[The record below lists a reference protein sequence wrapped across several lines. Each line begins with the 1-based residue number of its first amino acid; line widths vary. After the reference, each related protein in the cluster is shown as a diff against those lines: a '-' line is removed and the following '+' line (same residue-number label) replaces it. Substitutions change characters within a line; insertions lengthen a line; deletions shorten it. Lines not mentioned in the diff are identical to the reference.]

1 MKKLWFILLILAAL
15 PFCISIQGNSNYSFI
30 HINDKNGLSQ
40 SHVKAIVQD
49 SYGFMWFGTKNGLN
63 RYDGTSMVTL
73 NCYDPIAKQGNN
85 NISALFV
92 DSRQN
97 LWIGTDVG
105 VYVYDIMKE
114 TFTFIDYKTESG
126 NTMDNW
132 VSSIAEDKEGN
143 IWIILPQQGIFRIYN
158 NQLFIYQILK
168 STETP
173 NDICIRENGDVWI
186 GTWEAGLFKYNAGTG
201 SFEQYKTDKDGNS
214 LTNLSINTL
223 SDDGEWLIMGIQDGY
238 VMKYN
243 PQTNILINL
252 DWVDLR
258 HTYVRNAL
266 YARGQIWAGTH
277 DGLYI
282 INEKDRTVKHLK
294 DDIADPAGISDNII
308 YTSYLDKE
316 KGIWL
321 GTMFEGVNYLPNWK
335 LTFERYVPG
344 YSPQSLSSK
353 RVGGLAETQDGT
365 IWIGTEDGGLNK
377 LCPST
382 GQITRIAA
390 FKDFSH
396 SQTPILNLTVHKDKL
411 YCGLF
416 KQGLNV
422 ITENDKVTHH
432 AYQDMQINEGSI
444 FAFWIDKEEN
454 KWLGTGSGLFKAAKN
469 SFIFSRIHETHT
481 DWIYDIFE
489 DNSGTL
495 WFASMGNGLWKHNPA
510 TGAFEKYVHV
520 DGKENTLGSN
530 SVSSVMQDSRGNIW
544 ISTDRGGICRYNS
557 NENNFTNFSIKEGLP
572 DDVAYKILE
581 DDNQYLW
588 FGTNKG
594 LVKFHLDTHE
604 VMVYTTKDGL
614 PSNQFHYKAALK
626 ASDGKFY
633 FGGVNGFI
641 AFDPLAS
648 DKSEK
653 HLAPVYISKFSIYS
667 KEVTTHVAD
676 SPLEKSIIGT
686 QKIVLPHDQ
695 ANISFEVSLF
705 NYSSTQSN
713 IYYYRLEPTNREWIK
728 SSGNQN
734 ISYANL
740 PPGDYTLH
748 IQNDPTGANESAKYS
763 LDITIMPPWYLSIWA
778 YVIYFIFVIGL
789 VFFIFLWY
797 KHKKEKQMEEKQVLF
812 EMQKEKELYESKV
825 EFFTEIAHEIR
836 TPLTLINGP
845 LETIRNLDI
854 EDLRLNKNLGVI
866 AKNTE
871 RLLNLVSQLLD
882 FQRIDSKRFKL
893 NFEKTEIVEL
903 IKEIV
908 DRFEPTILLDK
919 KNLFIDIPERK
930 VTAMIDKDAITKII
944 SNLLTNGMKY
954 ANQNIHLKLNF
965 TDSHFSVRVISDG
978 KKICSE
984 FSELIFEPFY
994 RMEKNAQETN
1004 GIGIGLSLSRS
1015 LALLHHGKL
1024 YLDTQDEKNA
1034 FELVIP
1040 ISKDKMEEEPDDTLM
1055 SSDGDGISAEE
1066 QNDYVE
1072 SGQYCVLYVEDNTEM
1087 VDFMNDLLIED
1098 FQVLTARNGE
1108 EALEILK
1115 NNYVD
1120 LIISDIMM
1128 PVMDGWE
1135 LCKAIKTNIDLCH
1148 IPIIFLTAKNDLQS
1162 KINGLKLGAE
1172 AFVEK
1177 PFSYDHLKVQI
1188 LSLLDNRQKE
1198 REAFAKKPFFPM
1210 RNMQL
1215 NKADEE
1221 FMNRVIA
1228 VIEENITHENF
1239 NVERMAEILCMSRSG
1254 MLRKIKMLFNL
1265 SPIDFIRVIRLKKAA
1280 ELIQT
1285 GNFRLSEIC
1294 YMVGVSSPSYFS
1306 KLFFKQF
1313 GMTPKDFEKQN
1324 QQNKE
1329 RINLDELLNLP

>member
-1 MKKLWFILLILAAL
+1 MKNLWFIFLILTTFSAR
-15 PFCISIQGNSNYSFI
+15 GNSSYSFI

-40 SHVKAIVQD
+40 SHVKAIVRD

-63 RYDGTSMVTL
+63 RYDGASMVTL
-73 NCYDPIAKQGNN
+73 NCYDPIAKRGNN

-105 VYVYDIMKE
+105 VYVYDIMKD
-114 TFTFIDYKTESG
+114 TFTFIDYKTEKG
-126 NTMDNW
+126 DFMGNW
-132 VSSIAEDKEGN
+132 VSSIAEDKKGN

-158 NQLFIYQILK
+158 DQLFFYQILK
-168 STETP
+168 ATETP

-186 GTWEAGLFKYNAGTG
+186 ATWEAGLFKYNAGTG
-201 SFEQYKTDKDGNS
+201 SFEQYKMDKDGKS
-214 LTNLSINTL
+214 LTNLSINTI
-223 SDDGEWLIMGIQDGY
+223 SDDGEWLIMSIQDGY

-243 PQTNILINL
+243 PQTNTLINL

-282 INEKDRTVKHLK
+282 IDEKSETVKHLK

-308 YTSYLDKE
+308 YSSYLDKDG
-316 KGIWL
+316 GIWL
-321 GTMFEGVNYLPNWK
+321 GTMFEGVNYLPNWE
-335 LTFERYVPG
+335 LTFERYAPG

-353 RVGGLAETQDGT
+353 RVGGLAEAQDGA

-382 GQITRIAA
+382 GQIIRIAA
-390 FKDFSH
+390 SKDFSH

-422 ITENDKVTHH
+422 ITENDNVTHYT
-432 AYQDMQINEGSI
+432 YQDMQINEGSI
-444 FAFWIDKEEN
+444 YAFWIDKAET

-469 SFIFSRIHETHT
+469 SFIFSRVHETDV
-481 DWIYDIFE
+481 DWIWDIFE

-495 WFASMGNGLWKHNPA
+495 WFASMGSGLWKHNPA
-510 TGAFEKYVHV
+510 TGTFEKYRHIQ
-520 DGKENTLGSN
+520 GKEKTLGSN
-530 SVSSVMQDSRGNIW
+530 SVSSVMQDSGGNIW
-544 ISTDRGGICRYNS
+544 VSTDRGGICRYNPE
-557 NENNFTNFSIKEGLP
+557 ENNFTNFSIKDGLP
-572 DDVAYKILE
+572 DDVAYRILE
-581 DDNQYLW
+581 DDNHYLW

-594 LVKFHLDTHE
+594 LVKFHPDTHDI
-604 VMVYTTKDGL
+604 MVYTTKDGL

-641 AFDPLAS
+641 SFDPLTS
-648 DKSEK
+648 GKTQK
-653 HLAPVYISKFSIYS
+653 HPAPIHISKMSIYS
-667 KEVTTHVAD
+667 KEVTVHSAH
-676 SPLEKSIIGT
+676 SPLEKHIIGT
-686 QKIVLPHDQ
+686 QKIILPHNQ

-713 IYYYRLEPTNREWIK
+713 IYYYRLEPTNKEWIK

-740 PPGDYTLH
+740 PPGNYTLY
-748 IQNDPTGANESAKYS
+748 IQNDSSIPDESAKCS
-763 LDITIMPPWYLSIWA
+763 LAITIMPPWYLSSWA
-778 YVIYFIFVIGL
+778 YMIYLILVIGL
-789 VFFIFLWY
+789 VYLIFMWY
-797 KHKKEKQMEEKQVLF
+797 KRRKEMQMEEKQALF

-854 EDLRLNKNLGVI
+854 EDQRLNKNLGVI
-866 AKNTE
+866 AKNTK

-893 NFEKTEIVEL
+893 NLEKTEIVEL
-903 IKEIV
+903 IKEIA
-908 DRFEPTILLDK
+908 DRFEPTILLEK

-954 ANQNIHLKLNF
+954 AKQNIYLKLNF
-965 TDSHFSVRVISDG
+965 TDSNFSVRVISDG
-978 KKICSE
+978 PKISSE
-984 FSELIFEPFY
+984 FSELIFEPFF
-994 RMEKNAQETN
+994 RMEKNAQEAN

-1024 YLDTQDEKNA
+1024 YLDTQDERNA

-1040 ISKDKMEEEPDDTLM
+1040 ISKDIMEDEMDESLTSTSGISIEEPLNNYAE
-1055 SSDGDGISAEE
+1055 SSR
-1066 QNDYVE
+1066 
-1072 SGQYCVLYVEDNTEM
+1072 YCVLYVEDNVEM
-1087 VDFMNDLLIED
+1087 VEFMNDLLMDD

-1108 EALEILK
+1108 KALEIL
-1115 NNYVD
+1115 NSNYVD
-1120 LIISDIMM
+1120 IIISDIMM

-1135 LCKAIKTNIDLCH
+1135 LCKAIKNNIDLCH

-1162 KINGLKLGAE
+1162 KISGLKLGAE

-1221 FMNRVIA
+1221 FMNKVIA

-1285 GNFRLSEIC
+1285 GNYRLSEIC

-1306 KLFFKQF
+1306 KLFLKQF
-1313 GMTPKDFEKQN
+1313 GMSPKDFEKQN
-1324 QQNKE
+1324 KQNKE
-1329 RINLDELLNLP
+1329 RINLDELLNVP

>member
-1 MKKLWFILLILAAL
+1 MKNLWFALLILTAL
-15 PFCISIQGNSNYSFI
+15 SFCVPVWGSSNYSFI

-73 NCYDPIAKQGNN
+73 NCYDSIAEKGNN

-105 VYVYDIMKE
+105 VYVYDIMQE
-114 TFTFIDYKTESG
+114 TFTFIDYKTENG
-126 NTMDNW
+126 NAMDNW
-132 VSSIAEDKEGN
+132 VSSIAEDKKGN
-143 IWIILPQQGIFRIYN
+143 IWIILPQKGIYRIYN
-158 NQLFIYQILK
+158 NQLFFYQILRA
-168 STETP
+168 TETP
-173 NDICIRENGDVWI
+173 NDICIRDNGDVWI
-186 GTWEAGLFKYNAGTG
+186 GTWDAGLFKYNAGSG
-201 SFEQYKTDKDGNS
+201 SFEQYKMDKEGQS

-223 SDDGEWLIMGIQDGY
+223 SDDGVWLILGIQDGA

-243 PQTNILINL
+243 PQTNTLLNL
-252 DWVDLR
+252 EWVDLR
-258 HTYVRNAL
+258 HTYVRNAI
-266 YARGQIWAGTH
+266 YARGQIWVGTH

-282 INEKDRTVKHLK
+282 IDEEHKAVKHLK

-308 YTSYLDKE
+308 YTSYLDE
-316 KGIWL
+316 RGGIWL
-321 GTMFEGVNYLPNWK
+321 GTMFEGVNYLPNWE

-353 RVGGLAETQDGT
+353 RVGGLAEAPNGT

-377 LCPST
+377 LSQST

-390 FKDFSH
+390 LKDFSH
-396 SQTPILNLTVHKDKL
+396 SQTPILNLTAHKDKV

-422 ITENDKVTHH
+422 ITENDKVTHY

-444 FAFWIDKEEN
+444 FAFWIDREEN

-469 SFIFSRIHETHT
+469 SFIFSRVHETHT

-510 TGAFEKYVHV
+510 TGAFEKYLHIQ
-520 DGKENTLGSN
+520 GKENTLSSN

-544 ISTDRGGICRYNS
+544 VSTDRGGICRYNPD
-557 NENNFTNFSIKEGLP
+557 ENNFTKFSINEGLP

-594 LVKFHLDTHE
+594 LVKFHLETHE
-604 VMVYTTKDGL
+604 VLVYTTKDGL

-626 ASDGKFY
+626 ASNGKFY

-641 AFDPLAS
+641 AFDPLTS
-648 DKSEK
+648 GKSEK
-653 HLAPVYISKFSIYS
+653 CLTPVYISKFSIYN
-667 KEVTTHVAD
+667 KDVTVHTTD
-676 SPLEKSIIGT
+676 SPLKKSIIGT
-686 QKIVLPHDQ
+686 RKIVLPYDQ

-713 IYYYRLEPTNREWIK
+713 IYYYRLEPTNKEWIK

-740 PPGDYTLH
+740 LPGSYTLH
-748 IQNDPTGANESAKYS
+748 IQNDLVETNELVKCS

-778 YVIYFIFVIGL
+778 YMAYSILVIGL
-789 VFFIFLWY
+789 VLFIFLWY
-797 KHKKEKQMEEKQVLF
+797 KHRKENQMEEKQALF
-812 EMQKEKELYESKV
+812 EMQKEKELHESKV
-825 EFFTEIAHEIR
+825 AFFTEIAHEIR

-845 LETIRNLDI
+845 LETIRNLEI
-854 EDLRLNKNLGVI
+854 EDLRLSKNIGVI
-866 AKNTE
+866 AKNTK
-871 RLLNLVSQLLD
+871 RLLTLVSQLLD
-882 FQRIDSKRFKL
+882 FQRIDAKKFKL

-903 IKEIV
+903 IKEIT
-908 DRFEPTILLDK
+908 DRFEPTILLNK

-930 VTAMIDKDAITKII
+930 VTAMIDGEAITKII

-954 ANQNIHLKLNF
+954 AEQNIYLKLNF
-965 TDSHFSVRVISDG
+965 TDSNFSIRVISDG
-978 KKICSE
+978 KKISSE

-1040 ISKDKMEEEPDDTLM
+1040 ISKDKIEEEPNE
-1055 SSDGDGISAEE
+1055 SSIAADGVSNEE
-1066 QNDYVE
+1066 QIQRTE
-1072 SGQYCVLYVEDNTEM
+1072 SGQYCVLYVEDNADM
-1087 VDFMNDLLIED
+1087 VDYMADLLIEN
-1098 FQVLTARNGE
+1098 FQVLTAQNGE
-1108 EALEILK
+1108 KALEILK
-1115 NNYVD
+1115 SNYVD

-1135 LCKAIKTNIDLCH
+1135 LCKAIKTDIDLCH

-1221 FMNRVIA
+1221 FMNRVIS
-1228 VIEENITHENF
+1228 VIEENIIHENF

-1254 MLRKIKMLFNL
+1254 MLRKIKILFNL

-1285 GNFRLSEIC
+1285 GSFRLNEIC

-1313 GMTPKDFEKQN
+1313 GMSPRDFEKQN

-1329 RINLDELLNLP
+1329 KINLDGLLNLP